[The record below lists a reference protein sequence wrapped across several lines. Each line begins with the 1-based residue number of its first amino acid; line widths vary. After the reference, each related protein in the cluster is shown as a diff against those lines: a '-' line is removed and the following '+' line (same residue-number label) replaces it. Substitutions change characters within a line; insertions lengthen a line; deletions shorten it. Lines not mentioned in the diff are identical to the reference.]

1 MLCRVVL
8 LRVVCHAAALQML
21 GIYGGILFLV
31 ALLNSCGLRVL
42 TLCTQLGGIFHLAG
56 IALLALAVPLMA
68 TTHQPASWV
77 FGHFEWKVAQD
88 SGIMNYL

>member
-1 MLCRVVL
+1 M
-8 LRVVCHAAALQML
+8 QML
-21 GIYGGILFLV
+21 GIYGGIIFLV

-42 TLCTQLGGIFHLAG
+42 TLCTQLGGMFHLAG

-68 TTHQPASWV
+68 TRHQPASWV
-77 FGHFEWKVAQD
+77 FGHFEWTVAQD